1 MSNWREDT
9 PSDREELFDY
19 KEEESLGKLYEWLY
33 FDEDNKVMYS
43 SSGEESCR
51 YEDQTLRIRLEFPN
65 TSEGKHDRDLVLDNL
80 FPRKENKFY
89 KREKI

>member
-9 PSDREELFDY
+9 PYDREEIPDH
-19 KEEESLGKLYEWLY
+19 KEEESSGKLYEWLY

-43 SSGEESCR
+43 SSGEQSCK
-51 YEDQTLRIRLEFPN
+51 YEEQILRIRLEFPN
-65 TSEGKHDRDLVLDNL
+65 TLEGKHDRDLVLDNL

-89 KREKI
+89 KGEK